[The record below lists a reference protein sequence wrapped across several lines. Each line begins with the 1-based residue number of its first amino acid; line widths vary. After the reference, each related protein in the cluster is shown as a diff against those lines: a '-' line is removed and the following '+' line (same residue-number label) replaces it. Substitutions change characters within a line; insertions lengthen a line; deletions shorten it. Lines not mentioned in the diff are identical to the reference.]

1 MTWALFVTL
10 ALATDPS
17 VAVERA
23 ETGSPVVE
31 VRTAEATRTAP
42 ERELVRV
49 VALHR
54 RLEAMFLRSVSIDT
68 LETDDQ
74 ETSPGFGKGST
85 DGIAS
90 LN

>member
-1 MTWALFVTL
+1 MTSALFVTL
-10 ALATDPS
+10 ALAADPS
-17 VAVERA
+17 AAIERVE
-23 ETGSPVVE
+23 TDLPVVE
-31 VRTAEATRTAP
+31 VRTAEATRTPA

-54 RLEAMFLRSVSIDT
+54 RLEAMFLHSVPVDT
-68 LETDDQ
+68 PETDDQ
-74 ETSPGFGKGST
+74 EEPPGFGMGSS